1 MPINDLVYDVGMN
14 NGDDTAYYLS
24 LGFRVAAIEAN
35 PELVEQAKSR
45 FANEIASQRLVIL
58 NVGIADREGELAF
71 WICDADTHWS
81 SFDRAYASWGNS
93 PNHSI
98 QIRTARFET
107 IVAQYGVPHFCKID
121 IQGNDCLCL
130 EGFNAHH
137 VPKFLSIEAL
147 NLDLRLLDKLAALG
161 YSRFKCVEQSTFL
174 PMEFPPVPEQHAVER
189 AKWLLMSSK
198 FPHRLFRKL
207 GGRLWLQQQLQ
218 STRRYH
224 TWTFPPESSG
234 GFGDQTL
241 GRWLRYDEMRAL
253 L

>member
-14 NGDDTAYYLS
+14 NGDD
-24 LGFRVAAIEAN
+24 
-35 PELVEQAKSR
+35 
-45 FANEIASQRLVIL
+45 
-58 NVGIADREGELAF
+58 
-71 WICDADTHWS
+71 
-81 SFDRAYASWGNS
+81 
-93 PNHSI
+93 
-98 QIRTARFET
+98 
-107 IVAQYGVPHFCKID
+107 
-121 IQGNDCLCL
+121 
-130 EGFNAHH
+130 
-137 VPKFLSIEAL
+137 SIEAL

-241 GRWLRYDEMRAL
+241 GRWLRYDEMRATL
-253 L
+253 KEFLRRRHSGEKSIFWIDDKSWGIWADLHAQYVEHPDAPTLQSELAQESRPPIASPSSGISGNASGRATAS